1 MSKGIQGAVLRALG
15 AKEHLATV
23 TGSSWITPH
32 VVRVDFHSADLL
44 DPAGESPSSWVRGWF
59 PDPDGKST
67 LHQRGYTF
75 LDSDSA
81 TGTFSIA
88 FLIHEPA
95 GPASTWAVKAQPGD
109 VVVFQRYGSEGF
121 SPSDPPPAGYLLV
134 GDAASWPGIRSI
146 VASLPTGVPIKVI
159 MEQHHEADNELP
171 FPEHPDLSVTWVPT
185 SGDSR
190 TLVNEL
196 SGDDYHG
203 WRTWVAAETVATR
216 LVRQAL
222 QIDHGQNKGTMHA
235 QAYWVRGKAMG
246 KKVEVETTAEQSTD
260 QEARPGS
267 TVEKAEPTTSIL
279 RPARTVLIASGIAQG
294 LLSLMEVAPLI
305 LFAELARRLL
315 TSADRDV
322 LVSLGVTGTII
333 MLSGA
338 AGTAL
343 MLLLLHLYDVR
354 FSAALRERVLRKL
367 TRVPLGWFR
376 RRRTAEVKKLVQ
388 DDITALHYLV
398 THAVPDLVAAAVTPL
413 AIIIYLFAV
422 DWRLGFV
429 LLIPVI
435 IYIVVMLRMATA
447 DKPRMRQ
454 MLQYNATLS
463 GDAER
468 FISGQPAARIFG
480 DDATINLPRRLSELR
495 AFLTAWQLETINA
508 KSASIQLN
516 RPLTVMVLL
525 SVAGTA
531 LITTGLMPAADLLP
545 FLVLGT
551 SFGNRLLSISYA
563 ANGLQAGMT
572 AKTALELMLASPEL
586 ATPPPGAPSI
596 PHHTGPAD
604 IRLHDVT
611 FGYTPGQPILE
622 HISLAVPPGKVTAIV
637 GPSGAG
643 KSTVA
648 ALVARFWDP
657 DSGTIT
663 LDGTDLTG
671 ISETQLHSHI
681 AAVLQ
686 DVQLIRGTIHDN
698 IALGYPHATRAQVVA
713 AAEAAFVDQV
723 IRRLP
728 AGYDTLVDRDSLSGG
743 QRQRIA
749 IARAL
754 LGNPRAVILDEAT
767 AAADPDSEW
776 AIRQGL
782 NRLLEGRTVLI
793 IAHRL
798 HTIADADTIVVL
810 DKGRVVEQGTDSAL
824 RKRGGL
830 YATLTDNARKA
841 LQ

>member
-23 TGSSWITPH
+23 TGSDWITPH
-32 VVRVDFHSADLL
+32 VLRVDFHSTHLL
-44 DPAGESPSSWVRGWF
+44 DPAGESPSAWVRGWF
-59 PDPDGKST
+59 PDPDGKNT

-75 LDSDSA
+75 LDSDST

-88 FLIHEPA
+88 FLVHEPA
-95 GPASTWAVKAQPGD
+95 GPASTWAVNAQPGD
-109 VVVFQRYGSEGF
+109 EIVFQRYGSEGF
-121 SPSDPPPAGYLLV
+121 NPSDPPPVGYLLL
-134 GDAASWPGIRSI
+134 GDAASWPGIQSI
-146 VASLPTGVPIKVI
+146 VASLPIDVPIKVI
-159 MEQHHEADNELP
+159 MEQHHEADNKLP
-171 FPEHPDLSVTWVPT
+171 FPKHPNLSVTWVPT
-185 SGDSR
+185 GGDSR
-190 TLVNEL
+190 TLVNAL
-196 SGDDYHG
+196 RGTDYHG
-203 WRTWVAAETVATR
+203 WRTWVAAESVATR

-235 QAYWVRGKAMG
+235 QAYWVHGKAMG

-260 QEARPGS
+260 QVARPAS
-267 TVEKAEPTTSIL
+267 AVDKAESTPSIL
-279 RPARTVLIASGIAQG
+279 RPARTALITAGIAQG
-294 LLSLMEVAPLI
+294 LLSLLEVAPLI

-315 TSADRDV
+315 TGAERDV
-322 LVSLGVTGTII
+322 LVSLGITGTII
-333 MLSGA
+333 MLAGA

-343 MLLLLHLYDVR
+343 MLFLLHLHDAR
-354 FSAALRERVLRKL
+354 FSAALRKRVLHKL
-367 TRVPLGWFR
+367 TRMPLGWFR
-376 RRRTAEVKKLVQ
+376 QRRTAEVKKLVQ
-388 DDITALHYLV
+388 DDINALHYLV
-398 THAVPDLVAAAVTPL
+398 THAVPDLVAAVVTPL
-413 AIIIYLFAV
+413 TIVLYLFTI
-422 DWRLGFV
+422 DWRLCFV
-429 LLIPVI
+429 LLVPVVLYVI
-435 IYIVVMLRMATA
+435 VMLRMATA
-447 DKPRMRQ
+447 DKPRMRK
-454 MLQYNATLS
+454 MLRYNATLP

-468 FISGQPAARIFG
+468 FITGQPAARIFG
-480 DDATINLPRRLSELR
+480 DDATINLPRQLSELR

-525 SVAGTA
+525 SVAGTV
-531 LITTGLMPAADLLP
+531 LITTGLMPAAYLLP

-586 ATPPPGAPSI
+586 AARSPGATSA
-596 PHHTGPAD
+596 PHSTAPAD

-611 FGYTPGQPILE
+611 FGYAPGQPILE
-622 HISLAVPPGKVTAIV
+622 NVSLALPPGKVTAIV

-643 KSTVA
+643 KSTIA

-657 DSGTIT
+657 DSGMIT
-663 LDGTDLTG
+663 LDGTD
-671 ISETQLHSHI
+671 IKDIPEAQLHSHV
-681 AAVLQ
+681 ATVLQ

-698 IALGYPHATRAQVVA
+698 IALGHPDATRAQVVA
-713 AAEAAFVDQV
+713 AATTAFIDQV
-723 IRRLP
+723 IQQLP
-728 AGYDTLVDRDSLSGG
+728 AGYDTVVDRDSLSGG

-782 NRLLEGRTVLI
+782 SQLLKGRTVLI

-810 DKGRVVEQGTDSAL
+810 DKGRIVEKGTDSAL